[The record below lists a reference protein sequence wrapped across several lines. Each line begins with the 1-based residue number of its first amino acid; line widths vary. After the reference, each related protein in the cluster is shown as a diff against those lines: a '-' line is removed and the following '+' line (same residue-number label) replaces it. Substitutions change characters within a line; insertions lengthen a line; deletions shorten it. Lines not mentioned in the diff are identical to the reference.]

1 MMKITFPDRSS
12 GNYQLIFQKRI
23 LYMQN
28 FEEKSITK
36 TNVKFIHEKIEEKY
50 HQEIQY
56 QVYA

>member
-1 MMKITFPDRSS
+1 MMKIPFPDRSS
-12 GNYQLIFQKRI
+12 GNYHLIFQKRI

-50 HQEIQY
+50 HQEIQ
-56 QVYA
+56 

>member
-1 MMKITFPDRSS
+1 
-12 GNYQLIFQKRI
+12 
-23 LYMQN
+23 MQN

-36 TNVKFIHEKIEEKY
+36 SNVKFIHEKFEEKY